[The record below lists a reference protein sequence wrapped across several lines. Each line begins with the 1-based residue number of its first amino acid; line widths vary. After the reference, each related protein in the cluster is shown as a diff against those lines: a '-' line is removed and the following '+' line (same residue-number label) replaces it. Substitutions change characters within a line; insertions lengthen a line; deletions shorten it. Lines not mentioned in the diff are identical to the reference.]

1 MQRKKKNNTRL
12 HEIVQA
18 EQAHS
23 PEVCGRIVALETDVR
38 PLFAEPRQQSGVR
51 I

>member
-1 MQRKKKNNTRL
+1 MQRKKTQTRL
-12 HEIVQA
+12 HEIVEA

-23 PEVCGRIVALETDVR
+23 PEVCGRIVTLETDVR

>member
-1 MQRKKKNNTRL
+1 MQRKKKTRL